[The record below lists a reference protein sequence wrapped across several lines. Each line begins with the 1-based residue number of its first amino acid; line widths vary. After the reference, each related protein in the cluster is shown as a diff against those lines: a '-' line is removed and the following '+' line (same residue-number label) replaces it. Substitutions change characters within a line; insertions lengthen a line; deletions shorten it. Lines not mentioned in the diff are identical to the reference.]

1 MALASR
7 CDVGLFG
14 PELSKT
20 DKGVAAFKKR
30 RWKHAWR
37 MFEDA
42 AEDGENPRREY
53 YLGLLY
59 WRGLGVPRDTHV
71 AVMHFSRAAE
81 LDHAAAMTAYGMA
94 LRAGIGTPKDPEAA
108 HHLFRLSA
116 SAGDPD
122 AMTQLAA
129 MSDREDAR
137 HWLVRASELGNAGAM
152 LNLADLLMEDEPVE
166 ALAWLYASVTL
177 TGNDACRK
185 RAHDLAREMRAAE
198 IDAAQK
204 AGRMYA
210 KDIRA
215 KARQ

>member
-1 MALASR
+1 M
-7 CDVGLFG
+7 GLFG

-37 MFEDA
+37 LLEDA
-42 AEDGENPRREY
+42 AEDGENARRDS

-59 WRGLGVPRDTHV
+59 WRGLGVPRDTHI
-71 AVMHFSRAAE
+71 AVSHFSRAAE

-94 LRAGIGTPKDPEAA
+94 LRAGVGAPRDTESA

-116 SAGDPD
+116 AAGDPE
-122 AMTQLAA
+122 AMTQLAS
-129 MSDREDAR
+129 MSDRNEAR
-137 HWLVRASELGNAGAM
+137 HWLIRAAELGHPSAM
-152 LNLADLLMEDEPVE
+152 LALADLLMDDEPIE

-185 RAHDLAREMRAAE
+185 RAHELAGEMTAAE

>member
-1 MALASR
+1 M
-7 CDVGLFG
+7 GLFG
-14 PELSKT
+14 SETSRT

-37 MFEDA
+37 MLEDA
-42 AEDGENPRREY
+42 AEDGENARREY

-59 WRGLGVPRDTHV
+59 WRGLGVPRDTQV
-71 AVMHFSRAAE
+71 AVLHFSRAAE

-94 LRAGIGTPKDPEAA
+94 LRAGIGAPKDPDTARQ
-108 HHLFRLSA
+108 LFRLSA
-116 SAGDPD
+116 AAGDPD

-129 MSDREDAR
+129 MSDRNGAR
-137 HWLVRASELGNAGAM
+137 HWLIRAAELGNPTAM
-152 LNLADLLMEDEPVE
+152 LNLADLLMEAEPIE

-177 TGNDACRK
+177 TGHDDSRK
-185 RAHDLAREMRAAE
+185 RARELAREMTAVE

-210 KDIRA
+210 KDVRT

>member
-1 MALASR
+1 M
-7 CDVGLFG
+7 GLFG

-30 RWKHAWR
+30 RWRQAWR
-37 MFEDA
+37 LLEDA
-42 AEDGENPRREY
+42 AEDGENARREY

-59 WRGLGVPRDTHV
+59 WRGLGVARDTHL
-71 AVMHFSRAAE
+71 AVTHFSRAAE

-94 LRAGIGTPKDPEAA
+94 LRAGVGAPRDAESARQ
-108 HHLFRLSA
+108 LFRLSA
-116 SAGDPD
+116 AAGDPE

-129 MSDREDAR
+129 MSDRHDAR
-137 HWLVRASELGNAGAM
+137 HWLVRAAELGHASAM
-152 LNLADLLMEDEPVE
+152 LGLGDLLMHDEPVE

-185 RAHDLAREMRAAE
+185 RAHDLAREMTAAE
-198 IDAAQK
+198 IDAAQR